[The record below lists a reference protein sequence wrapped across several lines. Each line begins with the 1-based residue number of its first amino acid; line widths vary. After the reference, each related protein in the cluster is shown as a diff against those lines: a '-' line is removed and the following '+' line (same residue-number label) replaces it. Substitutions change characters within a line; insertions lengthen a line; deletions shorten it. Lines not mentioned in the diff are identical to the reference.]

1 MDVQATAVPAPPPV
15 APAAG
20 APAPAPAATPP
31 EPPVSDGSAPAPVS
45 GGSTAGSGTS
55 ATGTV
60 TPGKPPGSNG
70 PASNQ
75 PQDATL
81 SPVVAKL
88 FNSAAQNVE
97 VSFQVL
103 HNPDEV
109 VTVFT
114 DRATGKE
121 IIQFPSQAL
130 VALAEMV
137 DKKDAGSVLDKSV

>member
-1 MDVQATAVPAPPPV
+1 MDVQATAVPAPPPI
-15 APAAG
+15 APAAA
-20 APAPAPAATPP
+20 APAPVAAPP

-60 TPGKPPGSNG
+60 SPGKPPGSNG

-88 FNSAAQNVE
+88 FNSAAQDVE

-114 DRATGKE
+114 DKATGKE
-121 IIQFPSQAL
+121 IVQFPSQAI